1 MSIETTQI
9 LVDQVEP
16 DGNTQARLNLSD
28 DAIDQYWKT
37 ITDGHINELP
47 ACDVFFDGSKY
58 WIGDGWQRYEA
69 HKKAGIKTLY
79 VRLRRGT
86 ERDARIFAC
95 GANKK
100 HGVRMTLADR
110 RNAVEIL
117 LRDPECVAWSNSK
130 IAEHC
135 NIDDHRVAKI
145 RKELFEPGD
154 PGSEVP
160 NLGNGEAAEPA
171 KRVGKDGKSYPA
183 RKLKPKDGP
192 SASKRESAATDG
204 DTAAP
209 PAAERAKKS
218 GREKVTAAE
227 RKKVHATFKALARQ
241 LDDLKWMV
249 DVEQEMAAIAEKL
262 KDRWG

>member
-100 HGVRMTLADR
+100 HGVRMTRADR
-110 RNAVEIL
+110 RHAVEL
-117 LRDPECVAWSNSK
+117 MLKDPEVVAWSDRK

-135 NIDDHRVAKI
+135 GVEHHTVSSI
-145 RKELFEPGD
+145 RRELFEGTESSTGEFPQLS
-154 PGSEVP
+154 SES
-160 NLGNGEAAEPA
+160 GEAG
-171 KRVGKDGKSYPA
+171 KRVGRDGKS
-183 RKLKPKDGP
+183 RKQPTPKDGP
-192 SASKRESAATDG
+192 SASKRESAATED